1 MAKWEFN
8 KSDKSSVRVEVTQ
21 RDQFNNDDVDLA
33 EALVR
38 EVIQNS
44 SDAEDKSG
52 APVKVRFA
60 LKTVTGD
67 DAKWFSSEFNALRP
81 HLNACGIDDAPVADA
96 SVRLLAIEDF
106 NTKGL
111 TGAFDD
117 LDNDN
122 FDRFWRSVGESAKTG
137 KSGGRWGLGKLVYSS
152 SSRLRSFFGLTM
164 REGDG
169 GPVLMGQA
177 VLKNHQLG
185 KNLHPAHGFWFDH
198 RDADSNLQLPVMDE
212 AFIADFVKRTG
223 LTRSSQRGLSLVIPW
238 LLEDIDEDS
247 LIDGVLRNYYFPILA
262 GRLVVEVGNV
272 TISKD
277 TFLEVASKR
286 ALGNIPFD
294 FVKTISDTVSLVPT
308 VTAKMSIS
316 NAGLTAQH
324 FEPEQI
330 ASMKEAFADGQTVRA
345 RIPVVVKPK
354 EGPDRTS
361 HIDLYLQSLPE
372 GAKPFALIARGP
384 ITLPGERRYF
394 GSASAYGAL
403 IANDE
408 AVAAFLGDAENPAHT
423 GWNPHAEKLGP
434 NWRSPQA
441 ILTSIRQSLHTLY
454 SLVAEHAE
462 KEDTEALLDFFSIL
476 DKAQAAKGKKKKTP
490 KIVIDIPK
498 REKSIS
504 IVSRVGGFDVVPG
517 PGAAKWTFP
526 KTLRV
531 RMAYDMIGAN
541 PFNRHSRFDFDL
553 ESGDEIAIEATNAS
567 FEAVKPNILKVV
579 AESAEFSLQ
588 VSGFDERRDVIVDA
602 RTA

>member
-1 MAKWEFN
+1 MAHWEFN
-8 KSDKSSVRVEVTQ
+8 ENDLSSVRIEVTQ

-52 APVKVRFA
+52 QPVKVRFA
-60 LKTVTGD
+60 LTTITGVQ
-67 DAKWFSSEFNALRP
+67 AKWFSEQFEALRK
-81 HLNACGIDDAPVADA
+81 HLDACGVDSAPLSDA
-96 SVRLLAIEDF
+96 SIRILSIEDF
-106 NTKGL
+106 NTRGL
-111 TGAFDD
+111 SGAFDEV
-117 LDNDN
+117 DNDN
-122 FDRFWRSVGESAKTG
+122 FDRFWRSVGESAKSG

-152 SSRLRSFFGLTM
+152 SSKLRAFFGLTL
-164 REGDG
+164 REGDIG
-169 GPVLMGQA
+169 SALMGQA
-177 VLKNHQLG
+177 VLKNHRLG
-185 KNLHPAHGFWFDH
+185 KKLHPAHGFWFER
-198 RDADSNLQLPVMDE
+198 RDEETRLQIPVTGQSDVE
-212 AFIADFVKRTG
+212 AFAKLTG
-223 LTRSSQRGLSLVIPW
+223 LSRSGQCGLSLVIPW
-238 LLEDIDEDS
+238 LLESIDENS

-262 GRLVVEVGNV
+262 GRLVIEVGNV
-272 TISKD
+272 TISKG

-294 FVKTISDTVSLVPT
+294 FVKTISDTVSTTPSV
-308 VTAKMSIS
+308 VAKSSIS
-316 NAGLTAQH
+316 NSGLSGEH
-324 FEPEQI
+324 FTPEQI
-330 ASMKEAFADGQTVRA
+330 AAMKEAFAAGDAVRA

-354 EGPDRTS
+354 NDPDRTTYV
-361 HIDLYLQSLPE
+361 DLYLQSLPE

-434 NWRSPQA
+434 NWRSAQA
-441 ILTSIRQSLHTLY
+441 VLTSIRQSLHVLY
-454 SLVAEHAE
+454 GLVAEHAE
-462 KEDTEALLDFFSIL
+462 KEDPEALLDFFSIL

-490 KIVIDIPK
+490 RVVVNLPK
-498 REKSIS
+498 REKALN
-504 IVSRVGGFDVVPG
+504 IVSRAGGFDVVAG
-517 PGAAKWTFP
+517 PAAEKWTFP

-553 ESGDEIAIEATNAS
+553 EKGGEIKIDATNAS
-567 FEAVKPNILKVV
+567 FEAAKPNILKVV
-579 AESAEFSLQ
+579 AESPNFSLQ
-588 VSGFDERRDVIVDA
+588 VSGFDERRDIIVDA

>member
-1 MAKWEFN
+1 MGHWEFN
-8 KSDKSSVRVEVTQ
+8 ENDLSSVRIEVTQ

-52 APVKVRFA
+52 QPVKVRFA
-60 LKTVTGD
+60 LSTISGSQ
-67 DAKWFSSEFNALRP
+67 AKWLCDQFEALRP
-81 HLNACGIDDAPVADA
+81 HLAACGVDDAPLSET
-96 SVRLLAIEDF
+96 SVRVLSIEDF

-111 TGAFDD
+111 TGVFDD
-117 LDNDN
+117 IDGEN
-122 FDRFWRSVGESAKTG
+122 FDRFWRSVGESAKSG

-152 SSRLRSFFGLTM
+152 SSRLRAFFGLTL
-164 REGDG
+164 REGDS
-169 GPVLMGQA
+169 GPALMGQA
-177 VLKNHQLG
+177 VLKNHKLG
-185 KNLHPAHGFWFDH
+185 KKQHPAHGFWFDR
-198 RDADSNLQLPVMDE
+198 RDEGSRLQLPVTNQSEVE
-212 AFIADFVKRTG
+212 AFSKLAG
-223 LTRSSQRGLSLVIPW
+223 LSRSGQRGLSLVIPW
-238 LLEDIDEDS
+238 LLDSIDENS
-247 LIDGVLRNYYFPILA
+247 LLDGVLRNYYFPILA
-262 GRLVVEVGNV
+262 GRLVIEVGNV
-272 TISKD
+272 TIGKN

-286 ALGNIPFD
+286 SLGNIPFD
-294 FVKTISDTVSLVPT
+294 FVKKISDTVS
-308 VTAKMSIS
+308 TAPSVMATSSIS
-316 NAGLTAQH
+316 NAGLTADH
-324 FEPEQI
+324 FTGEQI
-330 ASMKEAFADGQTVRA
+330 AVMKEAFAAGETVRA

-354 EGPDRTS
+354 NEPDRTTYV
-361 HIDLYLQSLPE
+361 DLYLQSLPE

-434 NWRSPQA
+434 NWRSAQA

-454 SLVAEHAE
+454 GLIAEHAE
-462 KEDTEALLDFFSIL
+462 KEDPEALLDFFSIL

-490 KIVIDIPK
+490 KVVIDVPK
-498 REKSIS
+498 REKALT
-504 IVSRVGGFDVVPG
+504 IVSHSGGFDVVPG
-517 PGAAKWTFP
+517 PAAANWTFP

-553 ESGDEIAIEATNAS
+553 EKGTEIAIETTNAS
-567 FEAVKPNILKVV
+567 CEAVKPNILKVV
-579 AESAEFSLQ
+579 ADSPDFLLK
-588 VSGFDERRDVIVDA
+588 VSGFDERRDIIVDA

>member
-8 KSDKSSVRVEVTQ
+8 ENDPSSVRIEVTQ

-44 SDAEDKSG
+44 SDADDKSG
-52 APVKVRFA
+52 LPVKVRFA
-60 LKTVTGD
+60 LTTVSGAQ
-67 DAKWFSSEFNALRP
+67 AKWLCEQFEALRP
-81 HLNACGIDDAPVADA
+81 HLDACGVDDSPLSDT
-96 SVRLLAIEDF
+96 SVRVLSIEDF

-111 TGAFDD
+111 TGAFDEID
-117 LDNDN
+117 GDN
-122 FDRFWRSVGESAKTG
+122 FDRFWRSVGESAKSG

-152 SSRLRSFFGLTM
+152 SSRLRAFFGLTL
-164 REGDG
+164 REGDS
-169 GPVLMGQA
+169 GPALMGQA
-177 VLKNHQLG
+177 VLKNHKLG
-185 KNLHPAHGFWFDH
+185 KKLHPAHGFWFDH
-198 RDADSNLQLPVMDE
+198 RDEESRLQLPLTDQTEIE
-212 AFIADFVKRTG
+212 AFSKLAG
-223 LTRSSQRGLSLVIPW
+223 LSRSGQRGLSLVIPW
-238 LLEDIDEDS
+238 LLESITEDS

-262 GRLVVEVGNV
+262 GRLVIEVGNV
-272 TISKD
+272 TMSKG

-286 ALGNIPFD
+286 PLGNIPFD
-294 FVKTISDTVSLVPT
+294 FVKKISDTVSTPPSII
-308 VTAKMSIS
+308 AKSSIS
-316 NAGLTAQH
+316 NSGLTAEH
-324 FEPEQI
+324 FTPEQI
-330 ASMKEAFADGQTVRA
+330 AGMKDAFAAGETVRA

-354 EGPDRTS
+354 NEPDQTTY
-361 HIDLYLQSLPE
+361 IELYLQSLPE

-434 NWRSPQA
+434 NWRSAQA

-454 SLVAEHAE
+454 GLVAEHAE
-462 KEDTEALLDFFSIL
+462 KEDPEALLDFFSIL

-490 KIVIDIPK
+490 KVVVNVPK
-498 REKSIS
+498 SEKALN
-504 IVSRVGGFDVVPG
+504 IVSHSGGFDVVPG
-517 PGAAKWTFP
+517 PGAANWTFP

-553 ESGDEIAIEATNAS
+553 EKGDEIEIEVTNAS

-579 AESAEFSLQ
+579 AESSDFSLK
-588 VSGFDERRDVIVDA
+588 VSGFDERRDIIVDA